1 MRITGLPQNLNLNLN
16 LKLRLQL
23 QLNRHVLTLVLG
35 LILVKLQLRPLQLT
49 ATLEILLWRIE
60 RASNLTMPCI
70 RKISRCTTRNSS
82 PSVVYKTG
90 SRKHSAKS
98 TKGSSVNLPIQ
109 SDNGMRTSR
118 LWLAKLITRAL
129 KDFKCK
135 GTCRQAIEV
144 RIVHE
149 EFVEER
155 EKQGVRAQMKTL
167 QQAGVT
173 LACRLGNEGSH
184 E

>member
-1 MRITGLPQNLNLNLN
+1 MFYSCHKKILKSLP
-16 LKLRLQL
+16 
-23 QLNRHVLTLVLG
+23 
-35 LILVKLQLRPLQLT
+35 
-49 ATLEILLWRIE
+49 
-60 RASNLTMPCI
+60 
-70 RKISRCTTRNSS
+70 
-82 PSVVYKTG
+82 
-90 SRKHSAKS
+90 
-98 TKGSSVNLPIQ
+98 
-109 SDNGMRTSR
+109 
-118 LWLAKLITRAL
+118 
-129 KDFKCK
+129 FCK

-144 RIVHE
+144 HIVHE